1 MSLAIRSDATSVA
14 EPQWLAADRQRP
26 WWSYEATLKRAF
38 DIVLSLLGLVATFP
52 LLLAIALAIKLESPG
67 APIFVQERV
76 GLEGRHFR
84 FYKFRSMFA
93 DAEQRRA
100 EVLELNE
107 ADGPVFKLR
116 RDPRITRLGS
126 LLRRTSLDELPQLY
140 NVLKGD
146 MSLVGPRPP
155 IPSEVAQYRPSDA
168 IRLSVKP
175 GITCWWQV
183 RGRSDCSFDQWMEY
197 DREYVRSISLA
208 VDLRILLRTVV
219 AVISCAGA
227 Y

>member
-1 MSLAIRSDATSVA
+1 VQSG
-14 EPQWLAADRQRP
+14 EDRQRQ
-26 WWSYEATLKRAF
+26 WWSYESTLKRAL
-38 DIVLSLLGLVATFP
+38 DIVLSLLGLLATSP

-76 GLEGRHFR
+76 GLHGRRFR

-93 DAEQRRA
+93 DAERRKA
-100 EVLELNE
+100 EVLKLNE

-116 RDPRITRLGS
+116 KDPRITRVGS
-126 LLRRTSLDELPQLY
+126 ILRRTSLDELPQLY

-155 IPSEVAQYRPSDA
+155 IPSEVEQYRPSDA
-168 IRLSVKP
+168 VRLSVKP

-183 RGRSDCSFDQWMEY
+183 LGRSDCSFDQWMEY

-208 VDLRILLRTVV
+208 VDLRILMRTVG
-219 AVISCAGA
+219 AVVSMAGA

>member
-67 APIFVQERV
+67 GPIFVQERV

>member
-1 MSLAIRSDATSVA
+1 MSLAIRSDGVRVA
-14 EPQWLAADRQRP
+14 EPQWLALDRQPP

-76 GLEGRHFR
+76 GLGGRHFR

-107 ADGPVFKLR
+107 ADGPIFK
-116 RDPRITRLGS
+116 
-126 LLRRTSLDELPQLY
+126 
-140 NVLKGD
+140 
-146 MSLVGPRPP
+146 
-155 IPSEVAQYRPSDA
+155 
-168 IRLSVKP
+168 
-175 GITCWWQV
+175 
-183 RGRSDCSFDQWMEY
+183 
-197 DREYVRSISLA
+197 
-208 VDLRILLRTVV
+208 
-219 AVISCAGA
+219 
-227 Y
+227 